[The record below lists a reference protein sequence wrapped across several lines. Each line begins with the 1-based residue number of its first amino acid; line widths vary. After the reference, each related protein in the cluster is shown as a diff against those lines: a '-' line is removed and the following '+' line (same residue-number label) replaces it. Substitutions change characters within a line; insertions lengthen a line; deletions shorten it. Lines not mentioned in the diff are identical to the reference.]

1 MDSVERIIETNSK
14 YFYSCM
20 ILNIIQIVQLY
31 LTIPLEEN
39 DLFIYGLYIVFA
51 IISTIGIVKDENIY
65 RKKYYLGLY
74 ILTSLGIT
82 VNQIYQLVE
91 HYNQLIAILYG
102 MQIYITD
109 SSVVYYYRFIK
120 KFMLLEYIEI
130 NKEKRDIVI
139 DSTKK
144 EILETLEENL

>member
-1 MDSVERIIETNSK
+1 
-14 YFYSCM
+14 M

-130 NKEKRDIVI
+130 NKEKSDIVI
-139 DSTKK
+139 DNTRK
-144 EILETLEENL
+144 ETLETLEENL